1 MRSDNGFSLIE
12 ILVALFILS
21 IISIGGTS
29 VVLRMVS
36 SKTAME
42 IRSVT
47 MMDLARAHSRLRDDL
62 AQWVPRNFE
71 SRPGLD
77 PTSDFLGGGIGDG
90 QMLFAFARD
99 GRANPG
105 LTENRSGLFAV
116 RYRFEGDAIIRES
129 RPFVDALYS
138 TDTVEETLIEGAS
151 DVYVEFWQAP
161 QWLPQWRSTPETGTS
176 APAAVRVTI
185 EFGPDD
191 SIVWLFQTPVELGS

>member
-1 MRSDNGFSLIE
+1 MRSDSGFSLIE

-42 IRSVT
+42 AQSVT
-47 MMDLARAHSRLRDDL
+47 MVDLARVHARLRDDL
-62 AQWVPRNFE
+62 AQWVPRRFE

-77 PTSDFLGGGIGDG
+77 PTSDFLGGGIGDS

-99 GRANPG
+99 GRTNPG
-105 LTENRSGLFAV
+105 LAESRSGLFAV
-116 RYRFEGDAIIRES
+116 RYRFDGDALVRET

-138 TDTVEETLIEGAS
+138 TDTVEETLLEGAS
-151 DVYVEFWQAP
+151 DIYVEFWQAP
-161 QWLPQWRSTPETGTS
+161 QWLPQWRSTPDTGTG

-185 EFGPDD
+185 DFGPDD
-191 SIVWLFQTPVELGS
+191 SIVWLFQTPMELAS